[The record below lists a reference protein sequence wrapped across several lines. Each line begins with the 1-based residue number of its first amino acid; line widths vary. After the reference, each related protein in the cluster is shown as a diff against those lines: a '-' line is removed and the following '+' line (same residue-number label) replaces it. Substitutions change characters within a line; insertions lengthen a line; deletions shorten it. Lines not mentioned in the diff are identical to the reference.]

1 MRTITPRVRGC
12 QEGAKKH
19 VQRAIELIDVASPP
33 LELGDELPAISGA
46 EFEARIA
53 ALRSAV
59 DAEWIVVYGDR
70 EHSANLIFLCNL
82 DPRFEE
88 ALLVIGPD
96 ARTLLLGKEDVGYV
110 PVVPIEVEVV
120 CCPTFSL
127 MGIDR
132 SGGPTLEQALRDAG
146 IGSSEKIGVVGWK
159 ALLPEEWNGRT
170 PAIFAPAFFVDTLR
184 DIAGDPHLV
193 VDVTAALTNPQSGLR
208 AFASADQV
216 AIFEWGASRCS
227 AWVHAILDAAR
238 PGVTEREAFRA
249 APWGGEPLSCHPV
262 FAAGRDVAVGLRSA
276 SSRCLELGDAAIAA
290 IGLWGGLCARGGII
304 AASTQDLTRASDG
317 YLERMAVPY
326 WRAMAT
332 WYETLELGVSGGAV
346 FDTITEALAGEA
358 FASSLNPGHLIHY
371 EEWMDSPI
379 RAGSQD
385 PIASGM
391 VLQSDIIPTGIGPGW
406 TVNCEDTVAVAD
418 GALRAEIEARHPE
431 LWARIRTRQDYI
443 RDTLGV
449 ALRDEVLPLSCTA
462 AYLRPFWLAPDR
474 AFAFST

>member
-1 MRTITPRVRGC
+1 L
-12 QEGAKKH
+12 A
-19 VQRAIELIDVASPP
+19 
-33 LELGDELPAISGA
+33 DELPTISGA
-46 EFEARIA
+46 EIEARIA
-53 ALRSAV
+53 ALRGAV
-59 DAEWIVVYGDR
+59 DADWIVVYGDR

-88 ALLVIGPD
+88 ALLVLGPD
-96 ARTLLLGKEDVGYV
+96 SRTLVLGKEDVGYV
-110 PVVPIEVEVV
+110 PIVPIDVDVV
-120 CCPTFSL
+120 LCPTFSL

-132 SGGPTLEQALRDAG
+132 GGGPMLEEALRQIGVGAG
-146 IGSSEKIGVVGWK
+146 ARIGVVGWK
-159 ALLPEEWNGRT
+159 ALQAEEWNGRR

-184 DIAGDPHLV
+184 DIAGESGSVFDA
-193 VDVTAALTNPQSGLR
+193 TTALTSPRTGLR
-208 AFASADQV
+208 TFSSADQV

-238 PGVTEREAFRA
+238 PGVSEREAFRA

-262 FAAGRDVAVGLRSA
+262 FASGPDVAVGLRSA
-276 SSRCLELGDAAIAA
+276 SSRRLELGDAAIAA

-304 AASTQDLTRASDG
+304 AASPQDLSSASDG

-332 WYETLELGVSGGAV
+332 WYETLELGMAGGAV
-346 FDTITEALAGEA
+346 FDTITALLAGEA

-391 VLQSDIIPTGIGPGW
+391 VLQSDIIPTGIRPGW

-418 GALRAEIEARHPE
+418 GGLRAEIEARHPE

-462 AYLRPFWLAPDR
+462 AYLRPLWLAPELG
-474 AFAFST
+474 FAFST

>member
-1 MRTITPRVRGC
+1 M
-12 QEGAKKH
+12 
-19 VQRAIELIDVASPP
+19 QRAVQLTEVAPPP
-33 LELGDELPAISGA
+33 LELADELPAIPGA

-53 ALRSAV
+53 ALRRAV
-59 DAEWIVVYGDR
+59 DADWIVVYGDR
-70 EHSANLIFLCNL
+70 EHAANLIFLCNL

-88 ALLVIGPD
+88 ALLVIGPHS
-96 ARTLLLGKEDVGYV
+96 RTLVLGKEDVGYV

-120 CCPTFSL
+120 LCPTFSL

-132 SGGPTLEQALRDAG
+132 GGGPTLEEALREIGIAAG
-146 IGSSEKIGVVGWK
+146 ARIGVVGWK
-159 ALLPEEWNGRT
+159 ALLPEEWNGRR

-184 DIAGDPHLV
+184 DLAGESGSVFDA
-193 VDVTAALTNPQSGLR
+193 TTALTSPRAGLR
-208 AFASADQV
+208 TFSSADQI

-238 PGVTEREAFRA
+238 PDVSEREAFRA
-249 APWGGEPLSCHPV
+249 APWAGEPLSCHPV
-262 FAAGRDVAVGLRSA
+262 FASGPDVAVGLRSA
-276 SSRCLELGDAAIAA
+276 SNRRLELGDAAIAA

-304 AASTQDLTRASDG
+304 AASPQDLSSPTDG
-317 YLERMAVPY
+317 YLEGLAVPY

-332 WYETLELGVSGGAV
+332 WYETLELGVAGGTV
-346 FDTITEALAGEA
+346 FDTITGLLAGEA

-379 RAGSQD
+379 RVGSQD
-385 PIASGM
+385 PIMSGM

-406 TVNCEDTVAVAD
+406 TINCEDTVAIAD
-418 GALRAEIEARHPE
+418 IALRQDIEARHPE

-443 RDTLGV
+443 RDMLGV

-462 AYLRPFWLAPDR
+462 AYLRPFWLAPEL
-474 AFAFST
+474 AFVLST

>member
-1 MRTITPRVRGC
+1 
-12 QEGAKKH
+12 
-19 VQRAIELIDVASPP
+19 VQRSIELINVAPP
-33 LELGDELPAISGA
+33 PVELAEELPAISGD

-59 DAEWIVVYGDR
+59 DADWIVVYGDR
-70 EHSANLIFLCNL
+70 EHNASLIYLCNL

-96 ARTLLLGKEDVGYV
+96 SRTLVLGKEDVGYV
-110 PVVPIEVEVV
+110 PIVPIDVDVV
-120 CCPTFSL
+120 LCPTFSL

-132 SGGPTLEQALRDAG
+132 GGGPTLEQALRDLG
-146 IGSSEKIGVVGWK
+146 IGSGARIVVVGWK
-159 ALLPEEWNGRT
+159 ALLPDEWNGRT

-184 DIAGDPHLV
+184 GIAGDPRLV
-193 VDVTAALTNPQSGLR
+193 SDATAALTNPRSGLR
-208 AFASADQV
+208 TFASADQV
-216 AIFEWGASRCS
+216 AVFEWGASRCS

-238 PGVTEREAFRA
+238 PGVSEREAFRA
-249 APWGGEPLSCHPV
+249 VPWSGEPLSCHPV
-262 FAAGRDVAVGLRSA
+262 FASGPDVAVGLRSA
-276 SSRCLELGDAAIAA
+276 SSRRFELGDAAIVA

-304 AASTQDLTRASDG
+304 AASEQDLTSASDG

-332 WYETLELGVSGGAV
+332 WYETLELGVAGGTV
-346 FDTITEALAGEA
+346 FDTITGLLAGEA

-379 RAGSQD
+379 RDASQD
-385 PIASGM
+385 PITSGM

-406 TVNCEDTVAVAD
+406 TVNCEDTVAIAD
-418 GALRAEIEARHPE
+418 AALQAEIASRHPE
-431 LWARIRTRQDYI
+431 LWARIRSRQEYM
-443 RDTLGV
+443 RDVLGV
-449 ALRDEVLPLSCTA
+449 AVRDEVLPLSCTA
-462 AYLRPFWLAPDR
+462 AYLRPFWLAPEL